1 MITTLIN
8 RITGLLRPAPS
19 PADHPLSA
27 PKAVTLPPVELVTPP
42 LLERLGASRADAA
55 TYAAPLSRAARECGI
70 TAPRQLAAWLANL
83 AHESGR
89 FATLE
94 ERLGYTAPRLAAV
107 WPGRYAVRGP
117 NGAYVRDTAG
127 TGYQPNELARSI
139 AGSPV
144 QIANLTYA
152 DRLGNGPAESGDGW
166 RYRGRGLIQITGR
179 ANYRDCGEALG
190 LPLLLRPEL
199 LIEPEHAAR
208 SAGWFWARNGL
219 NAHADAGR
227 LDQITRRI
235 NGGLNGHG
243 DRVSLYET
251 ALGHLGGA

>member
-19 PADHPLSA
+19 PANHPPSA
-27 PKAVTLPPVELVTPP
+27 PESVMLPPADLVTPP
-42 LLERLGASRADAA
+42 LLERLGASRANAA
-55 TYAAPLSRAARECGI
+55 TYAAPLSRAAREYGI

-107 WPGRYAVRGP
+107 WPGRYA
-117 NGAYVRDTAG
+117 VRDTAG

-179 ANYRDCGEALG
+179 ANYRDCGEALA

-243 DRVSLYET
+243 DRVSLYES

>member
-1 MITTLIN
+1 MITTLIS
-8 RITGLLRPAPS
+8 RITGLLRPARVHPS
-19 PADHPLSA
+19 GGA
-27 PKAVTLPPVELVTPP
+27 PKLPAPAPDDLITAT
-42 LLERLGASRADAA
+42 LLERLGASPSHAA
-55 TYAAPLSRAARECGI
+55 TYAAPLSRAAREYDI
-70 TAPRQLAAWLANL
+70 TAPRRLAAWLANL

-89 FATLE
+89 FATVE
-94 ERLGYTAPRLAAV
+94 ERLGYTAPRLAVV
-107 WPGRYAVRGP
+107 WPSRYALRGA
-117 NGAYVRDTAG
+117 GGVYVRDAAG
-127 TGYQPNELARSI
+127 GLVPNELARRI

-144 QIANLTYA
+144 QVANATYGG
-152 DRLGNGPAESGDGW
+152 RLGNGPAASGDGW

-179 ANYRDCGEALG
+179 DTYRDCGDALG

-235 NGGLNGHG
+235 NGGLNGHS